1 MKLILCKEDQNGL
14 MFFGKRL
21 SMDAALRQKILEL
34 SGERKLFVKE
44 YTARQFESRERLFVC
59 ANFSAAEREDFC
71 FAEEANPP
79 LHAAEELYI
88 FSWNRRYPADSFLD
102 MKTVE
107 DLFTPTHTED
117 FVGSS
122 HPKITLNVYKRRG
135 VEE

>member
-21 SMDAALRQKILEL
+21 SLDAVLRQKILEL
-34 SGERKLFVKE
+34 VGAGKLCVTE

-59 ANFSAAEREDFC
+59 EDFSAAERADFC
-71 FAEEANPP
+71 FAEMAAPP
-79 LHAAEELYI
+79 IEAAEELYV

-102 MKTVE
+102 MKKVE
-107 DLFTPTHTED
+107 ADFKVVRTED

-122 HPKITLNVYKRRG
+122 HPKITLTVYKRKG
-135 VEE
+135 AEE